1 MAKDAILQVRMDG
14 DLKREAEDLY
24 ARMGSSL
31 AEAVRIFARQSV
43 AEQALPFSVR
53 IPVSGELRQ
62 LGIAS
67 GEFDVPYDIDS
78 DNDVIAQM
86 FGVEA

>member
-1 MAKDAILQVRMDG
+1 MAMDAILQVRMDG
-14 DLKREAEDLY
+14 SLKREAEELY

-53 IPVSGELRQ
+53 IPVSGGQRQ

-67 GEFDVPYDIDS
+67 GEFDVPDDIDS
-78 DNDVIAQM
+78 DNAAIAQM
-86 FGVEA
+86 FGA